1 MILKFYRFL
10 CGYLEVLLWG
20 KYPGRFFNLCARN
33 GICLWKVSQTKEK
46 QYRFC
51 IRLRDFW
58 KIRPLC
64 RKAHV
69 RLLIRK
75 RHGICFPIRKYHR
88 RVCFLAAFWSV
99 LCLLWILSDHVWK
112 IEISGNSYLS
122 EQVLTDYLT
131 ANNWGY
137 GARKNEIDCSDVELS
152 LRRDFPEIIWAS
164 SYLKGT
170 MLVVEIQENLKTET
184 TERPKEEEDAT
195 VNLAAAKE
203 ALITS
208 IITRSGTPLV
218 KAGDTVEEGTIL
230 VLGQEEILD
239 DNGEVAS
246 VLYLPADADIM
257 GSVTY
262 EYSDVIPRETICYE
276 DTGISS
282 RRYFLEILDHTLW
295 IPFYEPG
302 YVWSRNFRE
311 YHQLCILDHFYLPVF
326 WGREE
331 SFEQEE
337 TQITLDDEAAK
348 QTALSHLDQ
357 FLLELE
363 ENGVSI
369 TDKNVIMRKEK
380 DSYYITGT
388 ICGTE
393 SIGVYVRGQRQEL
406 LGEDSLTDEYE

>member
-1 MILKFYRFL
+1 MILRVYRFL
-10 CGYLEVLLWG
+10 CGYLEVLLRG
-20 KYPGRFFNLCARN
+20 KYPGRFLNLCAKN
-33 GICLWKVSQTKEK
+33 GICLWNVSQTKEK

-51 IRLRDFW
+51 IGLSDFW
-58 KIRPLC
+58 NIRPLC

-69 RLLIRK
+69 RVLIQK
-75 RHGICFPIRKYHR
+75 RHGIWFPIKKYYR

-99 LCLLWILSDHVWK
+99 FCLLWILSDHVWK

-131 ANNWGY
+131 ANGWGY
-137 GARKNEIDCSDVELS
+137 GARKNEIDCDAVELS
-152 LRRDFPEIIWAS
+152 LRTDFPEIIWAS

-170 MLVVEIQENLKTET
+170 MLVVEIQENLKTEAA
-184 TERPKEEEDAT
+184 ESPAEEEDAT

-203 ALITS
+203 AVITS
-208 IITRSGTPLV
+208 IITRNGTPLV
-218 KAGDTVEEGTIL
+218 KAGDTVEEGELL
-230 VLGQEEILD
+230 VLGAEEILD

-262 EYSDVIPRETICYE
+262 DYSDVISREE
-276 DTGISS
+276 VRFADTGISS
-282 RRYFLEILDHTLW
+282 SRYFLEILEHTFW
-295 IPFYEPG
+295 IPFQEPEYEQAR
-302 YVWSRNFRE
+302 SFRE

-326 WGREE
+326 WGREDW
-331 SFEQEE
+331 FAQEE
-337 TQITLDDEAAK
+337 ITVSVDEDLAK
-348 QTALSHLDQ
+348 QTALEHLNQ
-357 FLLELE
+357 FLSELE

-369 TDKNVIMRKEK
+369 TDKNVIMKKEQ

-388 ICGTE
+388 IRGTE

-406 LGEDSLTDEYE
+406 PEEGSLTDEYE

>member
-1 MILKFYRFL
+1 M
-10 CGYLEVLLWG
+10 
-20 KYPGRFFNLCARN
+20 
-33 GICLWKVSQTKEK
+33 CLWNVSQTKEK

-51 IRLRDFW
+51 IGLSDFW
-58 KIRPLC
+58 KIGPLC

-69 RLLIRK
+69 RILIRK
-75 RHGICFPIRKYHR
+75 RHGIWFPIKKYHR

-99 LCLLWILSDHVWK
+99 LCLLWILSGHVWK

-137 GARKNEIDCSDVELS
+137 GALKNEIDCDDVELS

-170 MLVVEIQENLKTET
+170 MLVVEIQENLKTEDANQP
-184 TERPKEEEDAT
+184 TEEDDAT
-195 VNLAAAKE
+195 VDLAAAKE
-203 ALITS
+203 AVITS
-208 IITRSGTPLV
+208 IITRNGTSLV
-218 KAGDTVEEGTIL
+218 KAGDTVEEGDLL

-246 VLYLPADADIM
+246 ILYLPADADIM

-262 EYSDVIPRETICYE
+262 DYSDVIPRESTRYE
-276 DTGISS
+276 DTGTGSS
-282 RRYFLEILDHTLW
+282 RYFLEILEYNLW
-295 IPFYEPG
+295 IPFREPG
-302 YVWSRNFRE
+302 YEQARSFRE

-326 WGREE
+326 WGREDW
-331 SFEQEE
+331 FEQEE
-337 TQITLDDEAAK
+337 ITVSVDEEEAK
-348 QTALSHLDQ
+348 QTALDHLNQ
-357 FLLELE
+357 FLSELE

-369 TDKNVIMRKEK
+369 TDKNVIMRKEQ

-388 ICGTE
+388 IRGTE
-393 SIGVYVRGQRQEL
+393 SIGVYVWGQRQEIPEE
-406 LGEDSLTDEYE
+406 GSLTDEYE